1 MPETETP
8 LTPEVFDQLQA
19 AMAADRAGFTE
30 LYRDYLAD
38 AWHTLQL
45 LREAVR
51 QQSPQEAR
59 EKAHYLKSSSLVLG
73 ARKVARHANK
83 IEELALASELSDERA
98 LDRISDA
105 LREVQGELAQRL
117 GGGVLPAGRSAA

>member
-1 MPETETP
+1 MPETETL

-38 AWHTLQL
+38 AWHTLRV

-51 QQSPQEAR
+51 QQRPDETR
-59 EKAHYLKSSSLVLG
+59 DKAHYLKSSSLVLG
-73 ARKVARHANK
+73 AREVARHATK
-83 IEELALASELSDERA
+83 LEELARGSKITDELVI
-98 LDRISDA
+98 DRIADA
-105 LREVQGELAQRL
+105 LTEVQAELAKRL
-117 GGGVLPAGRSAA
+117 GGGVLPVGRSAA